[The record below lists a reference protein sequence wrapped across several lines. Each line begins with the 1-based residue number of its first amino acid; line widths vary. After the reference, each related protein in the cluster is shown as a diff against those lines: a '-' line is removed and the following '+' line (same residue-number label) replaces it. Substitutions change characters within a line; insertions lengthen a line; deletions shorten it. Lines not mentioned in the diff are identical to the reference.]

1 MTVALLAIG
10 TELSRGEL
18 VNTNSSWLAG
28 RLIALG
34 LEPTEHV
41 IVPDELGRIVST
53 LRDLASR
60 HEVIVST
67 GGLGPTTDDLTSEAA
82 ARAIDRPLVSNE
94 AGLEAI
100 RRRFALIGRPMG
112 PSNEKQ
118 ALLPETAT
126 MLPNS
131 DGTAPGFAID
141 VGRARAFFLP
151 GVPREMERMFE
162 EQVEPAL
169 APRASR
175 TTHQIHLRT
184 FGEGESAV
192 GEKLAGIEAALP
204 GITIGYRASFPE
216 VEVKVL
222 ARAVDGSQAEALA
235 ERGAAQ
241 VRERLGAIVYG
252 EGDDSFPAYVGRV
265 MRDRGLTLALAESCT
280 GGLAGQLLTSVPGSS
295 EYVLL
300 DAVTYSNASK
310 IQLLGVHAELIRAYG
325 AVSSEVA
332 TEMAEGA
339 LRISSA
345 HLAASITGIAGP
357 GGGTDEKPV
366 GTVWLGLARR
376 GGKTESRLL
385 KLGGSRDRI
394 RTIAAFSALRWLA
407 DAALTQRLER

>member
-18 VNTNSSWLAG
+18 VNTNSSWLAR

-34 LEPTEHV
+34 LDPAEHV
-41 IVPDELGRIVST
+41 VVPDDVTRIVQT
-53 LRDLASR
+53 LRDLATR
-60 HEVIVST
+60 HPFVVST
-67 GGLGPTTDDLTSEAA
+67 GGLGPTTDDLTALAASEA
-82 ARAIDRPLVSNE
+82 ISRPLVRDD
-94 AGLEAI
+94 AALEAI

-118 ALLPETAT
+118 ALLPEGST

-141 VGRARAFFLP
+141 LGRARCFFLP

-175 TTHQIHLRT
+175 RTHQIHLRT

-192 GEKLAGIEAALP
+192 GEKLAGLEAEMP
-204 GITIGYRASFPE
+204 GLTIGYRASFPE

-222 ARAVDGSQAEALA
+222 VRAADASQAEALA
-235 ERGAAQ
+235 ERAATK

-252 EGDDSFPAYVGRV
+252 EADDTFPAYVGRV
-265 MRDRGLTLALAESCT
+265 LRDRSLTIALAESCT
-280 GGLAGQLLTSVPGSS
+280 GGLVGQLLTSVPGSS
-295 EYVLL
+295 EYVIL

-332 TEMAEGA
+332 AEMAEGA

-345 HLAASITGIAGP
+345 HLAISITGIAGP

-376 GGKTESRLL
+376 GGKTETRHL

-394 RTIAAFSALRWLA
+394 RMIAGYTALRWVA
-407 DAALTQRLER
+407 DAASSR

>member
-18 VNTNSSWLAG
+18 VNTNSSWLAQ

-34 LEPTEHV
+34 LEPAEHV
-41 IVPDELGRIVST
+41 VVPDEIDRIVST
-53 LRDLASR
+53 LHGLGGR
-60 HEVIVST
+60 HSVIVST
-67 GGLGPTTDDLTSEAA
+67 GGLGPTTDDLTAEAA
-82 ARAIDRPLVSNE
+82 ARAIDKPLVSSDV
-94 AGLEAI
+94 ALDAI
-100 RRRFALIGRPMG
+100 RRRFAFIGRPMG

-118 ALLPETAT
+118 ALLPEGAT

-141 VGRARAFFLP
+141 IGRARAFFLP
-151 GVPREMERMFE
+151 GVPQEMERMFD
-162 EQVEPAL
+162 EQVVPAL
-169 APRASR
+169 VPRASR
-175 TTHQIHLRT
+175 TAHQIRFRT

-192 GEKLAGIEAALP
+192 GEKLAGLEQEMP

-222 ARAVDGSQAEALA
+222 ARAADSSQAESLA
-235 ERGAAQ
+235 ERAAVA
-241 VRERLGAIVYG
+241 VRARLGSIVYG
-252 EGDDSFPAYVGRV
+252 EGEDSFAAYVGRV
-265 MRDRGLTLALAESCT
+265 LRDRSLTIALAESCT

-295 EYVLL
+295 EYVIL

-325 AVSSEVA
+325 AVSSEVSG
-332 TEMAEGA
+332 EMAEGA

-357 GGGTDEKPV
+357 GGGTEEKPV
-366 GTVWLGLARR
+366 GTVWIGLARR
-376 GGKTESRLL
+376 GGKTETRLL

-394 RTIAAFSALRWLA
+394 RTLAAYSALRWLV
-407 DAALTQRLER
+407 DTALAQR

>member
-18 VNTNSSWLAG
+18 VNTNSSWLAR

-41 IVPDELGRIVST
+41 TVPDDIDRIVAA
-53 LRDLASR
+53 LRDLGSR
-60 HEVIVST
+60 HGVVVST
-67 GGLGPTTDDLTSEAA
+67 GGLGPTTDDLTAEAA
-82 ARAIDRPLVSNE
+82 ARAIGKSLVSSE
-94 AGLEAI
+94 AALEAI
-100 RRRFALIGRPMG
+100 RRRFTLIGRPMG

-118 ALLPETAT
+118 AMLPEGAT

-141 VGRARAFFLP
+141 LGRARAFFLP
-151 GVPREMERMFE
+151 GVPSEMERMFD

-169 APRASR
+169 APRATR
-175 TTHQIHLRT
+175 TAHQIHLRT

-192 GEKLAGIEAALP
+192 GEKLAGLEAEFP

-222 ARAVDGSQAEALA
+222 ARATDSTQAEALA
-235 ERGAAQ
+235 ERATAA
-241 VRERLGAIVYG
+241 VRARLGSIVYG
-252 EGDDSFPAYVGRV
+252 EGEDSFAAYVGQV
-265 MRDRGLTLALAESCT
+265 LRDRSLTIALAESCT

-332 TEMAEGA
+332 AEMAEGA

-345 HLAASITGIAGP
+345 HLAVSITGIAGP
-357 GGGTDEKPV
+357 GGGTDDKPV
-366 GTVWLGLARR
+366 GTVWVGLARR
-376 GGKTESRLL
+376 AGKTETRHL

-394 RTIAAFSALRWLA
+394 RTIAAYSALRWLA
-407 DAALTQRLER
+407 DAAQAQR

>member
-18 VNTNSSWLAG
+18 VNTNSSWLAR

-41 IVPDELGRIVST
+41 IVPDELDRVVQT
-53 LRDLASR
+53 LRDLSAR
-60 HEVIVST
+60 HAFVVST
-67 GGLGPTTDDLTSEAA
+67 GGLGPTTDDLTALA
-82 ARAIDRPLVSNE
+82 VARAIDRPLALHES
-94 AGLEAI
+94 ALEAI
-100 RRRFALIGRPMG
+100 RRRFALLGRPMG

-118 ALLPETAT
+118 AMLPETAV

-131 DGTAPGFAID
+131 DGTAPGFAVD
-141 VGRARAFFLP
+141 LGSARCFFLP

-169 APRASR
+169 APRATR

-192 GEKLAGIEAALP
+192 GEKLAGLEAEMP
-204 GITIGYRASFPE
+204 GLTIGYRASFPE

-222 ARAVDGSQAEALA
+222 ARAADGSQAEAVA
-235 ERGAAQ
+235 ERAAAK

-252 EGDDSFPAYVGRV
+252 EADDSFPGYVGRV
-265 MRDRGLTLALAESCT
+265 LRDRSLTIALAESCT
-280 GGLAGQLLTSVPGSS
+280 GGLVGQLLTSVPGSS

-332 TEMAEGA
+332 AEMAEGA

-345 HLAASITGIAGP
+345 HLSISITGIAGP

-376 GGKTESRLL
+376 TGKTETRHL

-394 RTIAAFSALRWLA
+394 RMLAAYGALRWLA
-407 DAALTQRLER
+407 DAALAR